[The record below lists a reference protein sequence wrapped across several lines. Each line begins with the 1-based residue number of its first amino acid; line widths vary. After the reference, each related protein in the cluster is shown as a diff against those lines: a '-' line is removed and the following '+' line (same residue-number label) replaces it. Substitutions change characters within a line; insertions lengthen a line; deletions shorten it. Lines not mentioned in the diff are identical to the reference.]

1 MLTEIWV
8 DGAFLNKTTP
18 TWAIMVQQDGIT
30 VHTSS
35 GKVTDPKLAQYHQ
48 VTGELTAVMRAMHW
62 CTSHKITEVTIHYD
76 YEGIKSWP
84 TRAWKAKNEFTLE
97 YAEYMQQIM
106 DNIKIN
112 FNKIKAHSG
121 DAGNTIVDKMAKDF
135 N

>member
-35 GKVTDPKLAQYHQ
+35 GKITDPKLAQHHQ
-48 VTGELTAVMRAMHW
+48 VAGELTAVIKAMHW
-62 CTSHKITEVTIHYD
+62 CTAHNIKEVTIHYD

-84 TRAWKAKNEFTLE
+84 LQLWRAKQEFTSE
-97 YAEYMQQIM
+97 YADYMQQLM
-106 DNIKIN
+106 DSIKIT
-112 FNKIKAHSG
+112 FNKVKAHSG
-121 DAGNTIVDKMAKDF
+121 NVGNTVVDKMAKDF
-135 N
+135 